1 MGVRC
6 AGWVFVDSCPM
17 SAKRSR
23 VELFEK
29 IRRARRVDPE
39 VPIHELARRFETH
52 RRTVREALLSAV
64 PVPRKPVGGRPCPVM
79 SPWMAIIDKCLTDDL
94 APTTHQKRPRSEPT
108 KRPTRPKSLD
118 IFRCALGGCFRRD
131 PCCWHQDTDSDALVA
146 PLRARAPSVI
156 LFRGRTTHDAAPSRD
171 QPACSAAHRDV

>member
-39 VPIHELARRFETH
+39 VSIHELARRFETH

-64 PVPRKPVGGRPCPVM
+64 PVPRKPVVNRPVFCIRSGLVLGPDIPVVVDGSTRFPSLRVGCRRSRCGG
-79 SPWMAIIDKCLTDDL
+79 
-94 APTTHQKRPRSEPT
+94 
-108 KRPTRPKSLD
+108 
-118 IFRCALGGCFRRD
+118 GG
-131 PCCWHQDTDSDALVA
+131 
-146 PLRARAPSVI
+146 
-156 LFRGRTTHDAAPSRD
+156 G
-171 QPACSAAHRDV
+171 